1 MTTKDFC
8 VKWLAY
14 TLALLPVWFLEAYL
28 FSALPLFGIKPML
41 LPLCAVAVATLE
53 GAAGGAG
60 FALAVGVLFDATHPG
75 APGLMILTMALLGL
89 GMGLLAQ
96 YVLRQD
102 LAGCLICSALA
113 LAAVDALRIVR
124 RLVTGVAPLAGMLE
138 LAGKEIAWS
147 MCFVPLVYLIFRW
160 VFNRVPKATVL

>member
-1 MTTKDFC
+1 MTTKDFTI
-8 VKWLAY
+8 KWLAY
-14 TLALLPVWFLEAYL
+14 ALALLAVWALEAYL
-28 FSALPLFGIKPML
+28 LSALPLFGIKPML

-53 GAAGGAG
+53 GASGGAG
-60 FALAVGVLFDATHPG
+60 FGLAVGLLFDAMHPG
-75 APGLMILTMALLGL
+75 VPGLMILLTALLGL

-102 LAGCLICSALA
+102 LVGCLICSALA
-113 LAAVDALRIVR
+113 LAAVDALRILR
-124 RLVTGVAPLAGMLE
+124 RLLLHTAPLGGMLE

-147 MCFVPLVYLIFRW
+147 MCFVPLVYLVFRW